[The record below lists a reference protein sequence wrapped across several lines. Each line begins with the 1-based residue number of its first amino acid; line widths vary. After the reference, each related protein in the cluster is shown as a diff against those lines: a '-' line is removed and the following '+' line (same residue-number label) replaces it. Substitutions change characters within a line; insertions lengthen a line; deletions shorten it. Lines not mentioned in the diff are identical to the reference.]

1 MHKPEEE
8 KVNCNF
14 LEEIFPVSAVT
25 RSKSKMICEE
35 EDLSIKD
42 LFVNSGKV
50 SGKEGEEC
58 SKSELKETEWT
69 REAFI
74 KEQKK
79 DAEVANLR
87 NLVGRGD
94 KEGDKYVIESD
105 ILFRKFMPSVS
116 SKDETWKAINQIVVP
131 MKYREAVLR
140 KAHED
145 LFAGHL
151 GIDKTFSKVSRNFFW
166 PGFKKDVKRHCKTCH
181 DCQIAGKPNQTIPKA
196 PLSPIPSIGEPFEH
210 ILIDIVGPLPKSTGG
225 VEYVLTIMDRISR
238 YPEAIPLKS
247 TTSPVIVKHLIEF
260 FSRYSLPK
268 TIQSDQGTNFTSRY
282 FRGQMEALGIQH
294 RISTPYHPESQG
306 AIERFHQTLKSMIK
320 KYCLNNISAWAKNL
334 PFLLFAIRSAPN
346 DSLGFSPF
354 ELVFGHRVRGPL
366 EVFRD
371 VLEGNDTENNLLD
384 WVSHSREKLFAAW
397 EMAKGNL
404 INSQQKMKEVFDL
417 KAKRRSFE
425 RGDQVLVLFPLLRN
439 QLQAE
444 LVGPYMVSRKINDL
458 NYVIDMPDRKKKQL
472 VCHINMLKPYYSRI
486 QKPVMN
492 SNASYDD

>member
-1 MHKPEEE
+1 MRGRQRAYQQFGRPIGHQSDLADFKWYVSAGSVLFPSCSEEVKVKILRDTACAQSLILETTLPEDMVVEGRESVLFGGFPDSVVACPLVTVCLDSSLVKGPVKVAVVKTLPVKGIDFVLGNDLAQNKVGTDPVIVHKPEEE

-42 LFVNSGKV
+42 LFVNSGQV

-210 ILIDIVGPLPKSTGG
+210 ILIDIVGPLPKSTGVG
-225 VEYVLTIMDRISR
+225 RI
-238 YPEAIPLKS
+238 
-247 TTSPVIVKHLIEF
+247 
-260 FSRYSLPK
+260 
-268 TIQSDQGTNFTSRY
+268 
-282 FRGQMEALGIQH
+282 
-294 RISTPYHPESQG
+294 RINHNG
-306 AIERFHQTLKSMIK
+306 
-320 KYCLNNISAWAKNL
+320 
-334 PFLLFAIRSAPN
+334 
-346 DSLGFSPF
+346 
-354 ELVFGHRVRGPL
+354 
-366 EVFRD
+366 
-371 VLEGNDTENNLLD
+371 
-384 WVSHSREKLFAAW
+384 
-397 EMAKGNL
+397 
-404 INSQQKMKEVFDL
+404 
-417 KAKRRSFE
+417 
-425 RGDQVLVLFPLLRN
+425 
-439 QLQAE
+439 
-444 LVGPYMVSRKINDL
+444 
-458 NYVIDMPDRKKKQL
+458 
-472 VCHINMLKPYYSRI
+472 
-486 QKPVMN
+486 
-492 SNASYDD
+492 